1 MKRIIIIFT
10 AIFTCCFVVS
20 AQEPVKKALVIG
32 IDTYSPPKGAKVSN
46 SSGRLEW
53 PDLSGCKNDAL
64 AMKDIIITRFGYDA
78 KNINEL
84 YDAKATRAAILKGM
98 EDLLNN
104 TPENGIAL
112 IYYAGHGSFIR
123 NSLSKEADKYD
134 ESMVPADT
142 WKEGVADIRDKELAR
157 MFNRFIDK
165 KVKLTAIFDC
175 CHSGSIARG
184 LYPGKSRFIGG
195 SDYDVKDSSTVVAPE
210 TRPNSGYLIISAAQD
225 NEPAKE
231 HRLDYKLPAHGA
243 FTLALMEVLKQQS
256 VKASAQNLFNAVRA
270 MIKSFGKTQEPVLA
284 GDPTRFSET
293 LLGIDK
299 GLLSDKIF
307 FPVMDVQG
315 NKIIIQAGFAA
326 GINPENE
333 LTGQNDSTVKIRITN
348 VTGMSQSEAEL
359 ISGKLADVKKA
370 SPFEVTNWVSSK
382 APLLK
387 IYIPESNFT
396 YDEIVKQAAVNAQL
410 RTNAGT
416 KWYNNF
422 ERAEPDVTI
431 NFAGGKAVANDF
443 TTRKVNIP
451 LKEFTLT
458 EVQKVAS
465 NKNLFVN
472 LPAPGKLTTAIK
484 AKFAEFKTLQIVNK
498 PEEAHYILYGTT
510 DNNNKIAYG
519 LVKADISLKDSLG
532 SMPLYTKAFPLL
544 ENSDA
549 AFRSISD
556 SLFVSSL
563 KLSKIRGWLTLT
575 APQEAGF
582 FPYRL
587 VMRNAKTKTEV
598 DSNGIKIGDK
608 VSLTIEAEEN
618 YLEDRIEKKYIYVFT
633 IDSKGFMQLVYPTAN
648 MGANDNKFPIG
659 DDEGRPQKKLTI
671 LNNGTAAE
679 PIGTDNYFLLAS
691 KDPIQAPG
699 QIFNQEGVRGTPKGK
714 KNSLSALLEMGNES
728 AARGLP
734 TTTPSNWNLVR
745 LSVKVSH

>member
-1 MKRIIIIFT
+1 
-10 AIFTCCFVVS
+10 
-20 AQEPVKKALVIG
+20 L
-32 IDTYSPPKGAKVSN
+32 
-46 SSGRLEW
+46 
-53 PDLSGCKNDAL
+53 
-64 AMKDIIITRFGYDA
+64 
-78 KNINEL
+78 
-84 YDAKATRAAILKGM
+84 
-98 EDLLNN
+98 
-104 TPENGIAL
+104 
-112 IYYAGHGSFIR
+112 
-123 NSLSKEADKYD
+123 
-134 ESMVPADT
+134 
-142 WKEGVADIRDKELAR
+142 
-157 MFNRFIDK
+157 FNRFIDK

-195 SDYDVKDSSTVVAPE
+195 SDYDVKDSATVVAPE

-231 HRLDYKLPAHGA
+231 HRLDFKQPAHGA

-284 GDPTRFSET
+284 GDPARFQET

-299 GLLSDKIF
+299 GLLSDKIL
-307 FPVMDVQG
+307 FPVLDVQG
-315 NKIIIQAGFAA
+315 TKIYVQAGFAA

-348 VTGMSQSEAEL
+348 VIGMSQSEAEL
-359 ISGKLADVKKA
+359 ISGKITDVKKA
-370 SPFEVTNWVSSK
+370 SPFEVTNWVSTK

-396 YDEIVKQAAVNAQL
+396 YEDIVKQAVVNAQL

-422 ERAEPDVTI
+422 EQAEPDVTI

-443 TTRKVNIP
+443 ISRKVNIP
-451 LKEFTLT
+451 LKEFSLA
-458 EVQKVAS
+458 EVQKIAS

-472 LPAPGKLTTAIK
+472 LPAPGKLTAAIK
-484 AKFAEFKTLQIVNK
+484 AKFAEFKTLQLVSK

-519 LVKADISLKDSLG
+519 LVKADIALKDSLG
-532 SMPLYTKAFPLL
+532 SMPLYTKAFPLQ
-544 ENSDA
+544 ENTDA
-549 AFRSISD
+549 AFRSLSD

-563 KLSKIRGWLTLT
+563 KLSKIRGWLTLA

-598 DSNGIKIGDK
+598 DSNGIKIGEL
-608 VSLTIEAEEN
+608 VSLSVEAEEN

-633 IDSKGFMQLVYPTAN
+633 IDSKGLMQLVYPTAN
-648 MGANDNKFPIG
+648 MGGNDNKFPIS
-659 DDEGRPQKKLTI
+659 DDDGRPQKKLTI
-671 LNNGTAAE
+671 FNNGKAAE

-699 QIFNQEGVRGTPKGK
+699 QIFNQEGVRGTPRGK

-745 LSVKVSH
+745 LAVKVSH